1 MRIRCSRLGGG
12 RTQCTAATDLCSI
25 IDPEPDNSP
34 LNCKNG
40 LGVGI
45 SQNE

>member
-1 MRIRCSRLGGG
+1 MYTIRCSLGG

-25 IDPEPDNSP
+25 IDPEPGNSP
-34 LNCKNG
+34 LKCKNG